1 MKKLF
6 SILLLTGLISCT
18 TIKNNYKT
26 NEMKLTPELIKIT
39 EHLQKIQVF
48 DAQNEVDMSR
58 KGYETMAVQLN
69 GKKEAVKTIEEFNI
83 PQKDHQIPLR
93 MYKPNG
99 SQNEKSSA
107 IIYLHGG
114 WFVSGSFETHDSIVR
129 KLANA
134 TGSIIVFID
143 YRLAPEFPFPAGF
156 EDCISTVEWIIKN
169 AENLNIDKS
178 KIGIIG
184 DSAGGAL
191 AASISTQL
199 GDQLKFQVLIYPA
212 ADNKLNTQSWKD
224 YENGPIINKEEGI
237 RAWNWYL
244 PQPENQ
250 ANPVAIPILIKNFK
264 HTPPTLVLLAEH
276 DPLKDEGQQLANNME
291 AFGINVKI
299 VFYKDMVHG
308 FMHMGSL
315 KEAKLA
321 TDEIATFVK
330 ENLR

>member
-6 SILLLTGLISCT
+6 SLLLLTELISCT
-18 TIKNNYKT
+18 TINKNKI

-48 DAQNEVDMSR
+48 DAQNEIDRSR
-58 KGYETMAVQLN
+58 KGYETMTAQLS
-69 GKKEAVKTIEEFNI
+69 GKKEAVRTIEEFDI
-83 PQKDHQIPLR
+83 PHNHQIPVR
-93 MYKPNG
+93 VYQPNG
-99 SQNEKSSA
+99 NQNQKTSA

-114 WFVSGSFETHDSIVR
+114 WFVSGSFETHDAIVR

-134 TGSIIVFID
+134 TGSTIIFVD

-156 EDCISTVEWIIKN
+156 EDCTSVIEWIINN
-169 AENLNIDKS
+169 AETLNIDKN

-191 AASISTQL
+191 VASLSTQL

-212 ADNKLNTQSWKD
+212 SDNKFKTQSWKD
-224 YENGPIINKEEGI
+224 YENGPVINKEEGI
-237 RAWNWYL
+237 KAWNSYL
-244 PQPENQ
+244 AKPEDRE
-250 ANPVAIPILIKNFK
+250 NPLAIPILIKDFK
-264 HTPPTLVLLAEH
+264 HTPPTLVLIAEH
-276 DPLKDEGQQLANNME
+276 DPLKDEGQELANTMK
-291 AFGINVKI
+291 AFGINIKTI
-299 VFYKDMVHG
+299 FYKDMVHG

-321 TDEIATFVK
+321 IDEIAAFVK
-330 ENLR
+330 ENLK